1 MSMDTETSFDFHY
14 FEETKSFQLIES
26 KTICVSGKVTMPQKF
41 GDFLKFN
48 HILDENSHKF
58 DKIDEK
64 WLDSKGF
71 YKELRIRG
79 YDYGEEF
86 QGIFNYFKTI
96 GILKLIKPFYI
107 LNKLKSLF
115 DAIV

>member
-1 MSMDTETSFDFHY
+1 MDTETSFDFRY

-26 KTICVSGKVTMPQKF
+26 KTICVSGKVTIPEKF
-41 GDFLKFN
+41 DNFLKFN
-48 HILDENSHKF
+48 HILLENLHKF
-58 DKIDEK
+58 DEIDEK

-86 QGIFNYFKTI
+86 QGIFNYLKTI
-96 GILKLIKPFYI
+96 GILKLIETY
-107 LNKLKSLF
+107 
-115 DAIV
+115 